1 MLDEHQEFADE
12 ILERWH
18 ETHKKSMTMLFVLV
32 ALNTQ
37 AMWSRELNDWLQKVA
52 GVELTERGLHRVMQR
67 MHSSGLI
74 DMEKVQSPKSGA
86 ARKIYRI
93 TDLGC
98 QIAAQIKESGLSYW
112 QNQEFQQALSEI

>member
-37 AMWSRELNDWLQKVA
+37 AMWSR
-52 GVELTERGLHRVMQR
+52 VELTERGLHRVLRR